1 MAAPL
6 ASSSKSQRSCCF
18 SLRNIMAGIGAALST
33 ALPIALALGIGLG
46 DPPSYITQ
54 DVYQLPSGRFVAVS
68 DVARNWTASVACESQ
83 IFVACAVLFWARLS
97 SACCDSDCESRGM
110 QIASLHSQADA
121 DSLEWL
127 IQAIRR

>member
-83 IFVACAVLFWARLS
+83 IFAACAVVLLPP
-97 SACCDSDCESRGM
+97 G
-110 QIASLHSQADA
+110 
-121 DSLEWL
+121 
-127 IQAIRR
+127 